1 MIQVTKKEKSIVLEI
16 LHSAFYNV
24 LIPNSINF
32 TVKKDKKR
40 YERLMALMEY
50 QYKMTMKSLE
60 KSF

>member
-24 LIPNSINF
+24 LISNSINF

-40 YERLMALMEY
+40 YERLMELMEY
-50 QYKMTMKSLE
+50 
-60 KSF
+60 

>member
-24 LIPNSINF
+24 LILNSINF

-50 QYKMTMKSLE
+50 QYKMTMKSME